1 MLYRLD
7 ICIFI
12 IVIAVDVVVIILII
26 IAHMLYDCNIDALCR
41 IGIILKTYAC
51 MSFVHTCTLYPI
63 NLINNTDLL
72 TCKQYKFEIIMM
84 ENKVYQMDSENI
96 KENKV
101 YQMDSENI
109 KENKVYQMDSEHI
122 KTKQFFSFYMISQL
136 YCCTTI

>member
-1 MLYRLD
+1 
-7 ICIFI
+7 
-12 IVIAVDVVVIILII
+12 
-26 IAHMLYDCNIDALCR
+26 MLYDCNIDALCR

-63 NLINNTDLL
+63 NLINNTYLL

-101 YQMDSENI
+101 YQMDSE
-109 KENKVYQMDSEHI
+109 HI
-122 KTKQFFSFYMISQL
+122 KTKQFFIVLYDISIILLHHYIDIAPL
-136 YCCTTI
+136 YRYSYV